1 MRAAKKIYRDCLSR
15 DKEDEDEVYKS
26 LRNNFTDPVGGIPM
40 TLNWWR
46 MAEFDPNQMIASN
59 IRLFGSS
66 SFLRVRVEERSRG
79 SDVIV
84 LEDDFG
90 DSPILQLMREE
101 GSADNDTT
109 ALIISYSKMIT
120 QVAGIMY
127 EFSSRDLF
135 GNGHGSPQRSSNESQ
150 PQPKLP
156 MPAAHKVQG
165 KTHTVQGDTEEFAKP
180 PVDLVPTVLAAGW
193 LLL

>member
-1 MRAAKKIYRDCLSR
+1 MRAAKKIYSDCLSR
-15 DKEDEDEVYKS
+15 DKEDEDEVYKA

-59 IRLFGSS
+59 IRLFGST
-66 SFLRVRVEERSRG
+66 SFLGVRVEERSRG

-84 LEDDFG
+84 LEDNIG

-109 ALIISYSKMIT
+109 ALMNSYGKLIT
-120 QVAGIMY
+120 HVAGVLY
-127 EFSSRDLF
+127 ELSSRELF

-165 KTHTVQGDTEEFAKP
+165 KNCTVIVHQTRKQNYFTNENTDR
-180 PVDLVPTVLAAGW
+180 
-193 LLL
+193 